1 MLKVNGKPIRMEV
14 DTGAAVSV
22 VSEATYH
29 RYWKSLPLIKT
40 DLELQTYSA
49 EKLPVIGK
57 LEVDVKYGHQQVLG
71 ELYVVSGRGPS
82 LLGRNILQH
91 IRLDWPKIAKVH
103 TIHSHQELTK
113 ILDKYP
119 AVLCDQLGTFTKHK
133 ASLQLK
139 DGATP
144 RYFRPRLLPFALKE
158 TVERELDRLVAAGI
172 LEPVRTSQ
180 WATPIVVVPKKEG
193 HIRLCGDYKVTI
205 NPVLLVDIHPI
216 PKPQELFASLAGGV
230 RFTKLDLSQA
240 YQQMLLD
247 EKSKELV
254 TINTHKGLFRYTR
267 LPFGVASAPAIFQRT
282 MDCILQGMSR
292 VHCYID
298 DILITGETDMEH
310 LQNLEEVLRRLKEH
324 GITVKKSKCQFLRES
339 VEYLGHIIDKD
350 GLHAAPS
357 KVQAVLN
364 APAPTCVKELRSFLG
379 LINYYGRFIPNL
391 ATLLH
396 PLNQLL
402 KKTMQWKWSQKCQ
415 VAFQEAKERLIS
427 VEVLVHYDPA
437 LTIRLATD
445 ASAYGLG
452 AVISHVLPN
461 GSEKPIAFAS
471 RTLSSAEC
479 NYSQIEKEALAII
492 FGIKKFHQYLYGRNF
507 TLITDH
513 KPLVTILGP
522 KAGIPTLA
530 AARLQRWA
538 IHLSAYSF
546 SIEFRGTEKH
556 GNADGLS
563 RLPLPQKQEKEKPD
577 VATQFNVVQMS
588 TLPLTHRQLRTASR
602 CDSVVSKVMQY
613 TKQGW
618 PNTVPEAFKSYWR
631 RRNEMTVEADCLL
644 WGTRVVIPGT
654 CRDRV
659 LKSLHESHP
668 GIVRMKSQARS
679 YVWWPGLDKDIEK
692 IAKSCDPCSQ
702 VKDDPAPVTLHPWVW
717 PSKPW
722 KRLHIDFG
730 VLLKP
735 GAGTGAGAGDDC

>member
-1 MLKVNGKPIRMEV
+1 
-14 DTGAAVSV
+14 
-22 VSEATYH
+22 
-29 RYWKSLPLIKT
+29 
-40 DLELQTYSA
+40 
-49 EKLPVIGK
+49 
-57 LEVDVKYGHQQVLG
+57 
-71 ELYVVSGRGPS
+71 
-82 LLGRNILQH
+82 
-91 IRLDWPKIAKVH
+91 
-103 TIHSHQELTK
+103 
-113 ILDKYP
+113 
-119 AVLCDQLGTFTKHK
+119 
-133 ASLQLK
+133 
-139 DGATP
+139 
-144 RYFRPRLLPFALKE
+144 
-158 TVERELDRLVAAGI
+158 
-172 LEPVRTSQ
+172 
-180 WATPIVVVPKKEG
+180 
-193 HIRLCGDYKVTI
+193 
-205 NPVLLVDIHPI
+205 
-216 PKPQELFASLAGGV
+216 
-230 RFTKLDLSQA
+230 
-240 YQQMLLD
+240 MLLD

-254 TINTHKGLFRYTR
+254 TINTHKGLFRNTR

-324 GITVKKSKCQFLRES
+324 GITVKKSKCQFLCES

-350 GLHAAPS
+350 ELHAAPS
-357 KVQAVLN
+357 KMQAVLN
-364 APAPTCVKELRSFLG
+364 APAPTCVKELQSFLG

-402 KKTMQWKWSQKCQ
+402 KKTVQWKWSQKCQ

-445 ASAYGLG
+445 TSAYGLG

-461 GSEKPIAFAS
+461 GSEKPIALAS
-471 RTLSSAEC
+471 RTLSFAEC

-563 RLPLPQKQEKEKPD
+563 RLPLPQKQEREKPD

-631 RRNEMTVEADCLL
+631 RRNEMEFAQFMKECGIKHYRSAVYHPATNGAVERFVK
-644 WGTRVVIPGT
+644 T
-654 CRDRV
+654 
-659 LKSLHESHP
+659 LK
-668 GIVRMKSQARS
+668 QAIKTGYLTGS
-679 YVWWPGLDKDIEK
+679 PLKE
-692 IAKSCDPCSQ
+692 
-702 VKDDPAPVTLHPWVW
+702 
-717 PSKPW
+717 
-722 KRLHIDFG
+722 
-730 VLLKP
+730 VLLQFLFKYRSTPHTVTECTP
-735 GAGTGAGAGDDC
+735 GELFLGRPLLNVLDLLRPNQREK